1 MNKSEVYKWC
11 LSPVSKAALEE
22 AARKQNRSIAD
33 LLEEIVSANLSQSG
47 RESDAERQRALHAR
61 AAEFAGCITGDD
73 SRRAERARE
82 LVRTRLKK
90 RNDFAD

>member
-1 MNKSEVYKWC
+1 MKKTEIYTWR
-11 LSPVSKAALEE
+11 LSPVTKAALEE

-33 LLEEIVSANLSQSG
+33 LLEEIVSANLGQSG
-47 RESDAERQRALHAR
+47 QESDAERQRALHAR
-61 AAEFAGCITGDD
+61 AVEFAGCLAGED

>member
-1 MNKSEVYKWC
+1 MAQRLHRPDLQCGKKFEH
-11 LSPVSKAALEE
+11 
-22 AARKQNRSIAD
+22 
-33 LLEEIVSANLSQSG
+33 LLEEIVSSNLSQSD

-61 AAEFAGCITGDD
+61 SAEFAGCLTGDD